1 MRVKAKLRLVRV
13 IAVVAPVAPLKRKIP
28 DLYSIHRFLKIET
41 ELRLFCRSSVYL
53 LCLNIKN
60 DIIYN
65 KKSWK

>member
-13 IAVVAPVAPLKRKIP
+13 IAVVAPVAPLKTKTP
-28 DLYSIHRFLKIET
+28 DLYSIRRFLKIET